1 MSMSLTAFGSRILSV
16 ATVAALSGVAAS
28 CSLAE
33 KQLFTG
39 STPNQRE
46 IIGTAAPSDQ
56 PLPAPTTTVTRADL
70 PPPPG
75 TVAASATA
83 PATPVVPATTVG
95 SNGVTYAWSAVGGSV
110 ATVGLGENL
119 DTIALK

>member
-1 MSMSLTAFGSRILSV
+1 MRQLLTAFRSRVLSV
-16 ATVAALSGVAAS
+16 AAVAALSGVAAS

-46 IIGTAAPSDQ
+46 IISSTSSDQ
-56 PLPAPTTTVTRADL
+56 PLPAPTTSVTRADL

-75 TVAASATA
+75 PATA
-83 PATPVVPATTVG
+83 TAQNSPVVPATTVG
-95 SNGVTYAWSAVGGSV
+95 SNGVTYA
-110 ATVGLGENL
+110 
-119 DTIALK
+119 